1 MVDAK
6 LTVNINNLLELPEG
20 VHWHLTV
27 GSSHIRLPEDKG
39 KHFGIIKVRHMESS
53 DGITQSPNAI
63 KLDAG
68 YRLTVNHRV
77 NGERA
82 GTVVNDQSQF
92 VVRWLRNGMNGN
104 NV

>member
-6 LTVNINNLLELPEG
+6 LTVNINDLLELPEG

-39 KHFGIIKVRHMESS
+39 KHFRIIKARHTENS
-53 DGITQSPNAI
+53 DGITQNPNAV

-68 YRLTVNHRV
+68 YRLTINHGV
-77 NGERA
+77 NGERTS
-82 GTVVNDQSQF
+82 TVINNQSQF
-92 VVRWLRNGMNGN
+92 VVRRLRN
-104 NV
+104 